1 MGEKPTKP
9 FLMTNAIDETIPEK
23 LEPSLQKIVKKIFP
37 YIYIY
42 IYSYCLDTV
51 NERHGSIM
59 TIA

>member
-37 YIYIY
+37 H
-42 IYSYCLDTV
+42 SYCLDSV

>member
-37 YIYIY
+37 H
-42 IYSYCLDTV
+42 V
-51 NERHGSIM
+51 
-59 TIA
+59 